1 MTDSS
6 HTTDIVIAGGGL
18 GGTLMAIYLG
28 RRGYPVKVFERRPD
42 IRREVLDSGRSI
54 NMTIAERG
62 LWALEPVG
70 LRDAVTQITLPLIGR
85 LTHADDGRTQFQRYG
100 RNASQV
106 HRSIKRSELN
116 ALLLDAAGAVPS
128 IDLAFRTRYLGGG
141 KNGRPITLQDVGTGT
156 TRQVRARVLIGAD
169 GAQSAVRADMQRG
182 EVADFEQR
190 SLAEGYKE
198 LTIPP
203 GRAGAF
209 RLDPEVVHVWPRG
222 TCVLIAIANR
232 DGSFS
237 CTCTMPFEGPRSFA
251 TLGTREQVADFF
263 EQDFA
268 DLLDVAPDITDEF
281 LARTP
286 ARYVTTL
293 TMPWRFRDQ
302 VVLLGDACHSVL
314 PFFAQGMNATFE
326 DCRTLDECVGR
337 SRGDWGVAFAD
348 YETRRKRHTDALARL
363 SQQNYIE
370 LKDRIRSP
378 MFQARRRIDLAL
390 DRWWPRRFA
399 TLYSLVSHTT
409 VPYADALERCE
420 RRARWLKWTGVAAL
434 LTLAAW
440 PLAAF
445 ATLRTWERS
454 RPPARRLLRQPRR
467 DPHVESSTLR

>member
-1 MTDSS
+1 M
-6 HTTDIVIAGGGL
+6 
-18 GGTLMAIYLG
+18 
-28 RRGYPVKVFERRPD
+28 
-42 IRREVLDSGRSI
+42 
-54 NMTIAERG
+54 
-62 LWALEPVG
+62 
-70 LRDAVTQITLPLIGR
+70 
-85 LTHADDGRTQFQRYG
+85 
-100 RNASQV
+100 
-106 HRSIKRSELN
+106 
-116 ALLLDAAGAVPS
+116 
-128 IDLAFRTRYLGGG
+128 
-141 KNGRPITLQDVGTGT
+141 
-156 TRQVRARVLIGAD
+156 
-169 GAQSAVRADMQRG
+169 
-182 EVADFEQR
+182 
-190 SLAEGYKE
+190 
-198 LTIPP
+198 
-203 GRAGAF
+203 
-209 RLDPEVVHVWPRG
+209 WPRG

-399 TLYSLVSHTT
+399 TLYSLV
-409 VPYADALERCE
+409 
-420 RRARWLKWTGVAAL
+420 
-434 LTLAAW
+434 
-440 PLAAF
+440 
-445 ATLRTWERS
+445 
-454 RPPARRLLRQPRR
+454 
-467 DPHVESSTLR
+467 